1 MILTLERPGPFCP
14 SFSHHFPFHRREKL
28 MEHSGL
34 MTFKAPLNHWPLF
47 TQTELKVSFQPF
59 SHDPLCIILKWQM
72 T

>member
-14 SFSHHFPFHRREKL
+14 SFSHLFPFHRREKL

-59 SHDPLCIILKWQM
+59 SHDPLWKYV
-72 T
+72 